1 MIIRKTHPLISI
13 ANGMIIDL
21 PVPSNISYLWNFG
34 ITLAVVLIIQI
45 ATGIFLA
52 MHYCAHVDLAF
63 LSVEHIMRDVN
74 YGWLVRYAHANG
86 ASMFFIA
93 VYIHISRGLYYGSY
107 TKPREMVW
115 NLGVIIFLL
124 MMGTAFIGYVLPW
137 GQMSFWGATV
147 ITNLISAIPYLGED
161 IVYWIWGGFS
171 VANPTLNRFFSLHY
185 LLPFLILALVIVHL
199 IALHEH
205 GSNNPVGVDGNI
217 DKVPFHPYQ
226 TVKDAFGVL
235 IFCIIFALFVF
246 FAPNYMG
253 HTDNYIMA
261 NPLVTPAHIQ
271 PEWYFLFAYTILRS
285 IPDKL
290 LGVIAMVAAILVL
303 LAMPFTHTCYIRS
316 HQFRPIAKF
325 FFWFLVADFLILTVV
340 GAQAPE
346 APWVLIG
353 QIASVFYFAYF
364 LIITPL
370 IGLLENRLLNLVI
383 R

>member
-1 MIIRKTHPLISI
+1 MRLTKTHPLISI
-13 ANGMIIDL
+13 VNGMVIDL

-34 ITLAVVLIIQI
+34 ITLAVILGIQI
-45 ATGIFLA
+45 VTGIFLA
-52 MHYCAHVDLAF
+52 MHYCAHIDLAF
-63 LSVEHIMRDVN
+63 ISVEHIMRDVN

-86 ASMFFIA
+86 ASMFFVA
-93 VYIHISRGLYYGSY
+93 VYIHICRGLYYGSY

-147 ITNLISAIPYLGED
+147 ITNLISAIPILGED
-161 IVYWIWGGFS
+161 IVYWVWGGFS

-185 LLPFLILALVIVHL
+185 LLPFVIAALVLVHL
-199 IALHEH
+199 IALHEN
-205 GSNNPVGVDGNI
+205 GSNNPIGVDANI

-235 IFCIIFALFVF
+235 IFLTIFAWFVF

-253 HTDNYIMA
+253 HADNYIMA
-261 NPLVTPAHIQ
+261 NPLVTPPHIQ

-290 LGVIAMVAAILVL
+290 LGVIGMVAAIAVL
-303 LAMPFTHTCYIRS
+303 LVMPFTHTCYIRS
-316 HQFRPIAKF
+316 HQFRPISKL
-325 FFWFLVADFLILTVV
+325 FFWFFVADFIILTVV

-353 QIASVFYFAYF
+353 QIGSVFYFSYF
-364 LIITPL
+364 IILTPVL
-370 IGLLENRLLNLVI
+370 GWLENKLLKLNI
-383 R
+383 